1 MGEVRYANWQEVTV
15 PELEA
20 FFGCMILMGLVKLSA
35 LADYWSKS
43 PIFHYAPI
51 ASRIPR
57 DRFFEIQR
65 YLHFT
70 DNSLL
75 AATGSPAYNKLG
87 KIEAIVNMVT
97 NKFRSIYNLHKEV
110 SVDEAMI
117 PFKGRSSLKQY
128 LPKKPVRR
136 GIKVWVLADSI
147 TGYASALEV
156 YKGKAG
162 NGKAETGLGAAVVKR
177 LCQDIK
183 ER

>member
-1 MGEVRYANWQEVTV
+1 MGEDKFADWQQLCV

-20 FFGCMILMGLVKLSA
+20 FFGCMVLMGLVKLPS

-75 AATGSPAYNKLG
+75 APHGSPTYNKLG
-87 KIEAIVNMVT
+87 KIETILQMVT
-97 NKFRSIYNLHKEV
+97 SKFGSVYNLHRDV

-117 PFKGRSSLKQY
+117 PFKGRSTLKQY
-128 LPKKPVRR
+128 LPMKPVKR
-136 GIKVWVLADSI
+136 GIKVWVLADSK
-147 TGYASALEV
+147 TGYASSLEV
-156 YKGKAG
+156 YKGKDG
-162 NGKAETGLGAAVVKR
+162 SKSDDGLGATVVKR
-177 LCQDIK
+177 LCKDIK
-183 ER
+183 QR